1 VKAARQANRKIVA
14 PTKVQVAGKAVNP
27 GKAGKK

>member
-1 VKAARQANRKIVA
+1 LRRKYVA
-14 PTKVQVAGKAVNP
+14 PTKQQVAGKAVNP